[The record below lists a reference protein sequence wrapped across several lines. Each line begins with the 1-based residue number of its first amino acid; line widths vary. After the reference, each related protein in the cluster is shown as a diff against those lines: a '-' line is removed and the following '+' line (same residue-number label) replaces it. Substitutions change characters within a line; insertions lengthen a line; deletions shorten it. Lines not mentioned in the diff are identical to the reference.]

1 MSKIVFL
8 AVFIALVAA
17 VLAADQATSLADKI
31 SAVKA
36 GAVGT
41 TVDTSNDDDSHHRA
55 VSASKVGDHYFRLSS
70 KSVDVTAAAKTKSRL
85 EFDFTTN
92 GFPRF
97 RARTFTKSDDAVSGK
112 REPKYYHLY

>member
-8 AVFIALVAA
+8 VVFIALVAA
-17 VLAADQATSLADKI
+17 VLAADQTTSLADKI
-31 SAVKA
+31 KA

-70 KSVDVTAAAKTKSRL
+70 KSVDATAAAKTKSRI
-85 EFDFTTN
+85 
-92 GFPRF
+92 
-97 RARTFTKSDDAVSGK
+97 
-112 REPKYYHLY
+112 